1 MKNITILVQKYLL
14 LLTVL
19 IFSSYSFSQDFNVQH
34 LQDDVSRSGDTNTSF
49 TAVSSL
55 NNAVAL
61 ANNNRKTNAGQN
73 GNGGNLSSDDVAGAR
88 VLTGTNTLS
97 YYRESSSSTSNM
109 RFNTSIWDYI
119 GTAGGDNE
127 MIVRGRYTVNLNG
140 GTNSATQA
148 ISGITNAEKC
158 IPFITGILN
167 NATSEDADSGTAIAY
182 LQNSN
187 TLNVLKGSN
196 NNNVTVYITL
206 VEFTGVNWT
215 VLHGDSGNKSA
226 DTGTITLR
234 DNANGTGTATNV
246 SDWDEAIIFSHHIG
260 DTGASG
266 SNDAISDNWPIMD
279 PGNNRQRVDWEFDAN
294 HDSAGTNRQFVH
306 VLSNADLNVTRYQNT
321 ANTAGETTI
330 NITSAGLTNTN
341 QALIVGSSRSSGGGA
356 AYARGW
362 RNYYLKST
370 TQAAH
375 WSHRSGNTMA
385 HEIQI
390 IDLAG
395 LTSTPPTPTYCASNG
410 TNSFRTGTRL
420 VDFNTINNATPRE
433 YNDYSD
439 FTSISTTVNQG
450 NSYDLTVNA
459 NTDGNYTTY
468 TNVWIDWNQDYDFDD
483 AGESYYLGTA
493 SNTNNGATSLSP
505 LSITIPLS
513 AALGNIRMRV
523 STKFG
528 SSANSCDTG
537 FDGEVEDY
545 TINVIANTPQPE
557 INITGLG
564 NTINDGDTTPVIA
577 DDTEFGTVETGS
589 TSDHTF
595 TIHNTGTLPLNLTGG
610 SALVDITGNAAFT
623 ILTQPGGN
631 TIAAGSSRTFVVRF
645 APTVGGIVTANISI
659 DNDDSNENP
668 YNFRVQGT
676 GHVPAPEINITGNG
690 NTINDGDT
698 TPVASDDTEFGSIG
712 TGLTLDHT
720 FTIHN
725 TGTLPL
731 NLTGGSP
738 LIDITGNAAFT
749 ILTPP
754 SGNTIAVGSSSTFV
768 VRFAPTV
775 GGTVTADISI
785 DNDDSNENPYNFRIQ
800 GTGNAPEPEIN
811 IVGNGNNINDGDSTP
826 STSDFTEFGDT
837 FTENTIVRT
846 FTIENSG
853 TATLNITSV
862 TSSNGI
868 FSILTPPATTVAPGS
883 STTFTVQFA
892 PTSAGTITSIITVNN
907 NDSNE
912 NTYTFTVEGVANSVP
927 PLYTAYYENFDANNG
942 AWTNVTTTNDSWVW
956 TDSFTTTDEM
966 AEGSFWRNSSYAN
979 YNNNTDIEIQSPI
992 INLSGL
998 KDLKFSIDLKYNT
1011 QNNTDGMRILY
1022 SINNGAFTTLGS
1034 SGDGTKWYQDN
1045 VTALGSDGW
1054 NDDGHTAN
1062 PAFNPHSQFERA
1074 SIELSNATFSN
1085 IANVRFKVQFK
1096 SNGSSTREG
1105 VAFDN
1110 VLIEANPITALS
1122 DASIAPA
1129 NITNNLRLWLKSN
1142 VGITA
1147 TDGNKL
1153 TNWEDQAY
1161 DTNLDKEDAY
1171 ASTALAP
1178 TFRDNGSRNM
1188 NYNPVADFNHNNLEY
1203 MQGKGGYF
1211 AQDYYAVF
1219 RSDDEIA
1226 TDTGDLSPG
1235 REFVIGGRFSDE
1247 AYHEDATGLGMGSTS
1262 ARYDNEILSHTI
1274 SSFPQSGSPNETSYG
1289 RSYSTTSDT
1298 YSNHPLIVNVKT
1310 NAAGT
1315 STEIYKN
1322 GKRIDNTTGKAG
1334 SGDDLNFNEFN
1345 NLQYLLGI
1353 GRSSIAGR
1361 TSSQMNGMI
1370 TEIIS
1375 YTSPNSAISQQKIQS
1390 YLAVKYGVTLQD
1402 DASTLSDHR
1411 LNDAN
1416 YIDSQGNVIWNTS
1429 TNSGHNYDI
1438 AGIGRDDASL
1448 LDQRQSRSQNDEAD
1462 GIGPTSGFLTMALT
1476 STHETNNE
1484 NIANTTALANRQF
1497 LMWGNNNADI
1507 NGAAMNITVDMSAN
1521 IADASL
1527 TTEVSFTAIPRI
1539 WKVVEVN
1546 GDIPRVEVSI
1556 PVNSVRTATP
1566 PDGNYL
1572 MFISQTGV
1580 FDPTADYR
1588 VMKEVGGKLYADY
1601 DFDGTEYI
1609 TFGWAPERTF
1619 KRSIYFN
1626 PSDQNYVDIED
1637 NLDLDPTG
1645 FTVSA
1650 WINKKAGSNNK
1661 SILSKRNEK
1670 IIVLGYTEGYDF
1682 KINSIGRFEMS
1693 WYNASGIKQSLTSS
1707 VAIPNNEWHQLAVIY
1722 DGTKATLYI
1731 DGVADTSANKSA
1743 PIDTNHS
1750 FFIGAAA
1757 KNTPEDFFNG
1767 NIDEVRVWNT
1777 ALTENQLR
1785 FIMNQEIDDNASFS
1799 AGKYFVDNSIHPT
1812 KNDIAVIPWND
1823 LEGYYPMSTYTYT
1836 NTKDNS
1842 GKGHQGALKNLR
1854 TVDHQTAPLP
1864 YMSNANGDWNT
1875 NATWLN
1881 GNVQTIPGTASLVD
1895 NTKTVDWNIVVTNH
1909 NVTMDNASLPSANNE
1924 NRSVLGLFV
1933 DANKLTV
1940 NGDNTSST
1948 GNGLTVSHFLNLDG
1962 KIDLQGESQLIQTE
1976 DSDLNVTSAGTLEK
1990 DQQGTEDYFTY
2001 NYWSSPV
2008 GVSNT
2013 TSNNNSYTLNDNI
2026 FKDGSNPLA
2035 PVNMNFVSG
2044 YNGSN
2049 GTPIGIAHY
2058 WIWKFSNRTSQ
2069 DYASWQHI
2077 RNTGS
2082 LLPGEGF
2089 TMKGVANTGEN
2100 VSLQQN
2106 YTIEGKPNNGDI
2118 TLNINAGNDYLIGN
2132 PYASAMDADTFILA
2146 NTNTTGSIYYWEH
2159 FGGGTHNTI
2168 EYQGGYAVYNLAGG
2182 VAALQYDYT
2191 TGGSDLS
2198 GGTGLKEPGRYIPV
2212 AQGFFVIGES
2222 NGTIDFKNNQRAFQK
2237 EGASSVF
2244 IRTSQDTANRTT
2256 NNEVDDRLKMRISFN
2271 TSNTYKRQLLVTRDD
2286 RATNL
2291 IDFGF
2296 DAINKDD
2303 QSADMFWMIEDEKF
2317 VIQGT
2322 NTVNESTIL
2331 PLGIKTNVSG
2341 INTFKIDALI
2351 NFPED
2356 LQIYVHDKTL
2366 DTYSNLRNGD
2376 FEIDLPAGAYLD
2388 RFEITFTD
2396 QALSIE
2402 ESEIY
2407 NLEAYFANDIDS
2419 MIINNPKNIQIDQA
2433 KIINMLGQEVY
2444 SYDEATNESYIA
2456 LKTKNLSSGA
2466 YIITLKTEIGKI
2478 SKKVLVK

>member
-1 MKNITILVQKYLL
+1 MKNITLLGKLYLL
-14 LLTVL
+14 LSLLATTLTFAQVTIADHTFGGGL
-19 IFSSYSFSQDFNVQH
+19 EGWTDGGSRAGRNYNASSCTNYGAIYTFYDYYSDTSSKMTSPNYDFSPYTDITISFCNVNSGNQENGDGYDLQYYDGSAWTTLRQFRKGTDYNNARTSFSVSIDSGSYTFSNNSAIRFIGRCNQTNEWAVW
-34 LQDDVSRSGDTNTSF
+34 DDI
-49 TAVSSL
+49 L
-55 NNAVAL
+55 IE
-61 ANNNRKTNAGQN
+61 
-73 GNGGNLSSDDVAGAR
+73 
-88 VLTGTNTLS
+88 GT
-97 YYRESSSSTSNM
+97 
-109 RFNTSIWDYI
+109 
-119 GTAGGDNE
+119 
-127 MIVRGRYTVNLNG
+127 G
-140 GTNSATQA
+140 GTPS
-148 ISGITNAEKC
+148 
-158 IPFITGILN
+158 
-167 NATSEDADSGTAIAY
+167 
-182 LQNSN
+182 
-187 TLNVLKGSN
+187 
-196 NNNVTVYITL
+196 
-206 VEFTGVNWT
+206 
-215 VLHGDSGNKSA
+215 
-226 DTGTITLR
+226 
-234 DNANGTGTATNV
+234 
-246 SDWDEAIIFSHHIG
+246 
-260 DTGASG
+260 
-266 SNDAISDNWPIMD
+266 
-279 PGNNRQRVDWEFDAN
+279 
-294 HDSAGTNRQFVH
+294 
-306 VLSNADLNVTRYQNT
+306 
-321 ANTAGETTI
+321 
-330 NITSAGLTNTN
+330 
-341 QALIVGSSRSSGGGA
+341 
-356 AYARGW
+356 
-362 RNYYLKST
+362 
-370 TQAAH
+370 
-375 WSHRSGNTMA
+375 
-385 HEIQI
+385 
-390 IDLAG
+390 
-395 LTSTPPTPTYCASNG
+395 YCASNG
-410 TNSFRTGTRL
+410 NSTAYEYIDNVTL
-420 VDFNTINNATPRE
+420 NTINNNSGAGTTSTGYSNFTGISTTLNTGNTYTINVSQIGSDSE
-433 YNDYSD
+433 NYYAWIDFNQNSD
-439 FTSISTTVNQG
+439 FT
-450 NSYDLTVNA
+450 
-459 NTDGNYTTY
+459 
-468 TNVWIDWNQDYDFDD
+468 D
-483 AGESYYLGTA
+483 AGEQILIQNTNGVATATFTVPPTA
-493 SNTNNGATSLSP
+493 SIGAT
-505 LSITIPLS
+505 
-513 AALGNIRMRV
+513 RMRV
-523 STKFG
+523 SMSYYGYNNPCG
-528 SSANSCDTG
+528 SFN
-537 FDGEVEDY
+537 FGEVEDY
-545 TINVIANTPQPE
+545 TINVIASSPQPE
-557 INITGLG
+557 INITGNG
-564 NTINDGDTTPVIA
+564 NTINDGDTTPVVT
-577 DDTEFGTVETGS
+577 DDTEFGSVGTGA

-610 SALVDITGNAAFT
+610 TPLVDITGNAAFT
-623 ILTQPGGN
+623 IVTQPGGN

-645 APTVGGIVTANISI
+645 APTVGGTVTANISI
-659 DNDDSNENP
+659 ANNDSNENP
-668 YNFRVQGT
+668 YNFRIRGT
-676 GHVPAPEINITGNG
+676 GDAPEPEISITGNG

-698 TPVASDDTEFGSIG
+698 TP
-712 TGLTLDHT
+712 
-720 FTIHN
+720 
-725 TGTLPL
+725 
-731 NLTGGSP
+731 
-738 LIDITGNAAFT
+738 
-749 ILTPP
+749 
-754 SGNTIAVGSSSTFV
+754 ST
-768 VRFAPTV
+768 T
-775 GGTVTADISI
+775 
-785 DNDDSNENPYNFRIQ
+785 DN
-800 GTGNAPEPEIN
+800 
-811 IVGNGNNINDGDSTP
+811 
-826 STSDFTEFGDT
+826 TEFGDT
-837 FTENTIVRT
+837 FVGNTRVRT
-846 FTIENSG
+846 YTIQNTG
-853 TATLNITSV
+853 TATLNISSV

-868 FSILTPPATTVAPGS
+868 FTILTPPATTVAVGS

-892 PTSAGTITSIITVNN
+892 PTAAGTVTSVITVNN

-912 NTYTFTVEGVANSVP
+912 NPYTFTVLGAANSVP

-1045 VTALGSDGW
+1045 VSALGSDGW
-1054 NDDGHTAN
+1054 NDDGHTAT
-1062 PAFNPHSQFERA
+1062 PAFDPHSQFERA

-1085 IANVRFKVQFK
+1085 IANVRFRVQFR
-1096 SNGSSTREG
+1096 SDASSTKEG

-1110 VLIEANPITALS
+1110 VLIEANPISALS

-1161 DTNLDKEDAY
+1161 DTTLDKEDAY
-1171 ASTALAP
+1171 ASTTLAP

-1334 SGDDLNFNEFN
+1334 NNADLNFNEFN
-1345 NLQYLLGI
+1345 NLQYLLGV
-1353 GRSSIAGR
+1353 GRSSLAGR

-1375 YTSPNSAISQQKIQS
+1375 YTSPNSAINQQKIQS

-1402 DASTLSDHR
+1402 DTSTLSDHR

-1462 GIGPTSGFLTMALT
+1462 GTGPTSGFLTMALT
-1476 STHETNNE
+1476 STHETNKE

-1507 NGAAMNITVDMSAN
+1507 LGAPMNITVDMSAA

-1546 GDIPRVEVSI
+1546 GDIPKVEVSI
-1556 PVNSVRTATP
+1556 PVSTVRTATP

-1588 VMKEVGGKLYADY
+1588 VMKEVGGKLYAEY

-1619 KRSIYFN
+1619 QRSIYFD
-1626 PSDQNYVDIED
+1626 SADQNYIDIDD
-1637 NLDLDPTG
+1637 NLDLSASG

-1650 WINKKAGSNNK
+1650 WVNKKSGSNNT
-1661 SILSKRNEK
+1661 SILSKRNEEGFL
-1670 IIVLGYTEGYDF
+1670 LGYTEGYDF
-1682 KINSIGRFEMS
+1682 RINNTGRFNVS
-1693 WYNASGIKQSLTSS
+1693 WFNSSGAKQSLTSS

-1722 DGTKATLYI
+1722 NGTRATLYI
-1731 DGVADTSANKSA
+1731 DGVADTSANRSA
-1743 PIDTNHS
+1743 PANTDHS

-1757 KNTPEDFFNG
+1757 KENPERFFNG

-1777 ALTENQLR
+1777 ALTANQLR
-1785 FIMNQEIDDNASFS
+1785 FIMNQEIEDNASFS
-1799 AGKYFVDNSIHPT
+1799 SGKYFLDNGIHPT
-1812 KNDIAVIPWND
+1812 KDDIAVIPWND

-1864 YMSNANGDWNT
+1864 YISTANGDWNT

-1881 GNVQTIPGTASLVD
+1881 GNLQTIPGTASIVD
-1895 NTKTVDWNIVVTNH
+1895 NTKTIDWNIVVTNH
-1909 NVTMDNASLPSANNE
+1909 NVTMNNTSLPSANNE

-1933 DANKLTV
+1933 DANKLTI
-1940 NGDNTSST
+1940 NGDNASST
-1948 GNGLTVSHFLNLDG
+1948 GNGLTVSHYLNLDG

-2049 GTPIGIAHY
+2049 GTPIGIANY
-2058 WIWKFSNRTSQ
+2058 WIWKFNNRTSE

-2077 RNTGS
+2077 RNTGT
-2082 LLPGEGF
+2082 LFPGEGF
-2089 TMKGVANTGEN
+2089 TMKGVANTSGN
-2100 VSLQQN
+2100 LSLQQN
-2106 YTIEGKPNNGDI
+2106 YTVEGKPNNGNI
-2118 TLNINAGNDYLIGN
+2118 TLPINAGNDYLIGN
-2132 PYASAMDADTFILA
+2132 PYASSVDADTFILA
-2146 NTNTTGSIYYWEH
+2146 NTNTTGAIYYWEH

-2168 EYQGGYAVYNLAGG
+2168 EYQGGYAVYNLSGG
-2182 VAALQYDYT
+2182 TPALQYDYV
-2191 TGGSDLS
+2191 TGGTDAS
-2198 GGTGLKEPGRYIPV
+2198 GGTGVKEPGRYIPV
-2212 AQGFFVIGES
+2212 AQGFFVIG
-2222 NGTIDFKNNQRAFQK
+2222 NTTGTINFDNNQRVFTK
-2237 EGASSVF
+2237 EGTSSVF
-2244 IRTSQDTANRTT
+2244 IRSSATASNRENVTT
-2256 NNEVDDRLKMRISFN
+2256 EVDNRLKMRLSFN
-2271 TSNTYKRQLLVTRDD
+2271 ASNTYKRQLLVTRDAS
-2286 RATNL
+2286 ATDL
-2291 IDFGF
+2291 VDFGF
-2296 DAINKDD
+2296 DAINKDN
-2303 QSADMFWMIEDEKF
+2303 QANDMFWMIEDEKF
-2317 VIQGT
+2317 IIQGT
-2322 NTVNESTIL
+2322 NAIDESVVL
-2331 PLGIKTNVSG
+2331 PLGIKISNTG
-2341 INTFKIDALI
+2341 IHTFKIDALI

-2356 LQIYVHDKTL
+2356 LQVYLHDKTL
-2366 DTYSNLRNGD
+2366 DLYHNLRNT
-2376 FEIDLPAGAYLD
+2376 EYSLTVAAGEYLD
-2388 RFEITFTD
+2388 RFEVTFTD
-2396 QALSIE
+2396 QELSIE
-2402 ESEIY
+2402 EVET
-2407 NLEAYFANDIDS
+2407 NNVDVYFANDIES
-2419 MIINNPKNIQIDQA
+2419 MVINNPRNIQIDQA
-2433 KIINMLGQEVY
+2433 SIINIVGQEVY
-2444 SYDEATNESYIA
+2444 SYDDIIDTNYIA
-2456 LKTKNLSSGA
+2456 LKAKDLSAGT
-2466 YIITLKTEIGKI
+2466 YIIRLKTEIGEI